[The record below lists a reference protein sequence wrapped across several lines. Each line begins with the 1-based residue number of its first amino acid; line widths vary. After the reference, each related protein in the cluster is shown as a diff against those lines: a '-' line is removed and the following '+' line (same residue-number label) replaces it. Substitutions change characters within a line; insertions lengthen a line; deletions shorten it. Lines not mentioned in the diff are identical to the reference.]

1 MKRTDFKPCANC
13 GKGVA
18 HTGLPLFWVV
28 EIQRFGIDAQAV
40 QRQHGMEQ
48 FFGGSSPGAVAL
60 ADVFNDGAPLATP
73 INDKVTLLLCEACAL
88 GHMPIAVLSEAERDC
103 SDEKVQA

>member
-48 FFGGSSPGAVAL
+48 FFGGNRPGAVAL
-60 ADVFNDGAPLATP
+60 ADVFNDGAPLASP
-73 INDKVTLLLCEACAL
+73 INDKVKILLCETCVLDHLPVAAL
-88 GHMPIAVLSEAERDC
+88 DEAER
-103 SDEKVQA
+103 ERAAAKVST

>member
-48 FFGGSSPGAVAL
+48 FDVAQVHDGFL
-60 ADVFNDGAPLATP
+60 AISAS
-73 INDKVTLLLCEACAL
+73 VTLPAAA
-88 GHMPIAVLSEAERDC
+88 GPQPPVMPAAGLFIGRLRPPVGMLDSAS
-103 SDEKVQA
+103 